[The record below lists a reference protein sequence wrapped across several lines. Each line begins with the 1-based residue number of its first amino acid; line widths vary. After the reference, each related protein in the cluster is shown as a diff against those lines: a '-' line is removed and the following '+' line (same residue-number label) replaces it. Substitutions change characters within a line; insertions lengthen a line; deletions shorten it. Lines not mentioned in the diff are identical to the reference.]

1 MTSFGERIINSL
13 LIETWINNQ
22 IQIED
27 AHKLLDSTAAVLLIQ
42 IEAAVLLIRIEDV
55 ACCQHSAANLN

>member
-13 LIETWINNQ
+13 PIETWINNQ

-42 IEAAVLLIRIEDV
+42 TEDV
-55 ACCQHSAANLN
+55 ACCQHSVANLN